1 MCTISKKVLLSLLIS
16 ALALQV
22 NASTAFLFIGQLTNT
37 VYESPQINSAIVP
50 DPPRLALWMQIVHYL
65 FWTIT
70 TFLLILLFL
79 NWRIRRKLNEKMAHF
94 IQAVY
99 DLQKPL
105 EMIKGPLED
114 LSKEYNINE
123 TQKTKLEVAIWS
135 TTSIQSTISYLID
148 QAKSDRFFYV
158 ILNSAAG
165 KKFKL
170 KEKIEAKFISYKQD
184 KESLKKANRDILPG
198 RENQTDILFMEKLMT
213 ILKTNI
219 EDTNFTIDTLS
230 QKIGMSRS
238 SLYHKI
244 KDISGLAPADFIRLY
259 RLEKAKELLEKHQY
273 TISEVAYKTGFSDA
287 KYFRAVFKKQ
297 YQTPPGSYSK
307 LFND

>member
-1 MCTISKKVLLSLLIS
+1 MCTISKKIILSLLLS
-16 ALALQV
+16 VLAIEV
-22 NASTAFLFIGQLTNT
+22 NASKVFLFFGQLIRSVSEN
-37 VYESPQINSAIVP
+37 SLINHSRVP
-50 DPPRLALWMQIVHYL
+50 DPHQFALWTQIVHLL
-65 FWTIT
+65 FWTLM
-70 TFLLILLFL
+70 TFLIILLFL
-79 NWRIRRKLNEKMAHF
+79 NCRKRRKLNEKMVHF

-114 LSKEYNINE
+114 LSKEYNIND
-123 TQKTKLEVAIWS
+123 TQKTKLDVAIWT
-135 TTSIQSTISYLID
+135 TTSIQSTISNLIE

-165 KKFKL
+165 KKIQL
-170 KEKIEAKFISYKQD
+170 KEKIEAKFNSFKQV
-184 KESLKKANRDILPG
+184 KKSLKKANRDILPG
-198 RENQTDILFMEKLMT
+198 SENQTDVLFMEKLMT

-244 KDISGLAPADFIRLY
+244 KDISGLAPADFIRIY

-297 YQTPPGSYSK
+297 YHTPPGTYSK
-307 LFND
+307 TV